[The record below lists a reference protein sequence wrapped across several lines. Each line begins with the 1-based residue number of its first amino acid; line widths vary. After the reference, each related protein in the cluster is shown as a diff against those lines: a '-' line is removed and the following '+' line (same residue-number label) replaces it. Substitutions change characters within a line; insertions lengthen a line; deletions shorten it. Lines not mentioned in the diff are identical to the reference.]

1 MIQNRD
7 FSQNPCFFK
16 DNKEY
21 MTLNYAAACL
31 FGLEGM
37 VGREIDD
44 LGYKRTETLDGRV
57 YFEGDESAAARFNI
71 NTRFAERLYLLLGRF
86 DAPSFDALFEGT
98 KALCWEKYIGRDDA
112 FPVKGHSI
120 KSALYSIPD
129 CQKIVKKAVVERLK
143 SRYRLERFPE
153 TGKKYQIE
161 FFILNDSAALMLD
174 LSGEPLHKR
183 GYRKE
188 GGMAPLRETTAAAI
202 ASLARPREDV
212 LFWDPFC
219 GSGTIAIE
227 AALMMTGTAPGL
239 NRNFAAESWPF
250 FGKELFSRAREEA
263 KAAIKK
269 ETAFECF
276 ASDIDPD
283 CIELA
288 KENIKRAGVSDIV
301 KPFVMDALKIET
313 GGRRGTIVC
322 NPPYGERL
330 WTEERARELY
340 RDMGKHF
347 STLGRWQIYI
357 LTSCEEFESYYG
369 RRADKV
375 RPVWNGMLKC
385 GYYQYFKNPEI
396 KNTEKR

>member
-1 MIQNRD
+1 MRKIPV
-7 FSQNPCFFK
+7 FSK
-16 DNKEY
+16 KHKEY
-21 MTLNYAAACL
+21 MTLNYTAACL

-71 NTRFAERLYLLLGRF
+71 GSRFAERLYLVLGRF

-98 KALCWEKYIGRDDA
+98 KALCWENYIGRDDA

-120 KSALYSIPD
+120 KSALFSIPD

-143 SRYRLERFPE
+143 SRYHLERFPE

-212 LFWDPFC
+212 LFRDPFC

-239 NRNFAAESWPF
+239 NRRFAAEGWPF
-250 FGKELFSRAREEA
+250 FGKELFARAREEA

-269 ETAFECF
+269 DTAFECH

-330 WTEERARELY
+330 LTEERTRELY
-340 RDMGKHF
+340 RNMGKHF
-347 STLGRWQIYI
+347 ATLGSWQIYI

-385 GYYQYFKNPEI
+385 GYYQYFKNQGI
-396 KNTEKR
+396 KNTETR

>member
-1 MIQNRD
+1 MRKIPV
-7 FSQNPCFFK
+7 FSK
-16 DNKEY
+16 KHKEY
-21 MTLNYAAACL
+21 MTLNYTAACL

-71 NTRFAERLYLLLGRF
+71 GSRFAERLYLVLGRF

-98 KALCWEKYIGRDDA
+98 KALCWENYIGRDDA

-120 KSALYSIPD
+120 KSALFSIPD

-143 SRYRLERFPE
+143 SRYHLERFPE

-212 LFWDPFC
+212 LFRDPFC

-239 NRNFAAESWPF
+239 NRRFAAEGWPF
-250 FGKELFSRAREEA
+250 FGKELFARAREEA

-269 ETAFECF
+269 DTA
-276 ASDIDPD
+276 
-283 CIELA
+283 L
-288 KENIKRAGVSDIV
+288 
-301 KPFVMDALKIET
+301 
-313 GGRRGTIVC
+313 
-322 NPPYGERL
+322 
-330 WTEERARELY
+330 
-340 RDMGKHF
+340 
-347 STLGRWQIYI
+347 
-357 LTSCEEFESYYG
+357 
-369 RRADKV
+369 
-375 RPVWNGMLKC
+375 
-385 GYYQYFKNPEI
+385 
-396 KNTEKR
+396 